1 MRKTLTLQNLGCA
14 SCADK
19 MERRINKIDGVISAS
34 ISFAAQKLFL
44 EVEEG
49 KFEKIVEKAQQ
60 VCSKIEPDCRIV
72 Y

>member
-1 MRKTLTLQNLGCA
+1 
-14 SCADK
+14 

-60 VCSKIEPDCRIV
+60 VCRKIEPDCRIV

>member
-1 MRKTLTLQNLGCA
+1 MKKTLTLQNLSCA

-34 ISFAAQKLFL
+34 ISFASQKLFL
-44 EVEEG
+44 EVEDG
-49 KFEKIVEKAQQ
+49 KFEAVVDKAQK
-60 VCSKIEPDCRIV
+60 VCRKLEPDCRIV